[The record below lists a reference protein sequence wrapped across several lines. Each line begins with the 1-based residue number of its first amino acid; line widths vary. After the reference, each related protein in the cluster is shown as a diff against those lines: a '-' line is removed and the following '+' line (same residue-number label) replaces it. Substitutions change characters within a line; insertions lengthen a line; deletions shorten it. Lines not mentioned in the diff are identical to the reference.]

1 MTVSP
6 PASPAAVQ
14 VHGAIRSVL
23 VPVDLSPL
31 TELVLQRAAFLPL
44 APGARITLLHVL
56 SEALPSVARERAR
69 ADATQALERE
79 VASLRSRCAADVHF
93 DHRVEDGVA
102 AATIASYVEQMT
114 PDLLLV
120 GRGGKR
126 GAREIFLG
134 STAERVIRQAHVPVL
149 TVRSAASLPYQR
161 AALSVAVEHDTDV
174 VLPMLLRTLGT
185 PLPPLHV
192 VHAYDV
198 PFGSTLYPSLSVDE
212 SGESQDQ
219 FRRAARER
227 IDHLLNAAAAQHPD
241 MPMPQDVK
249 VQVAVGSPRT
259 VVVRAVEQ
267 QQIDVLA
274 LGTRAR
280 RGLPRLFVGSVAGD
294 LLRQLLCDVLVVP
307 PE

>member
-6 PASPAAVQ
+6 PASPATVQ

-23 VPVDLSPL
+23 IPVDLSPL

-44 APGARITLLHVL
+44 APNARITLLHVL
-56 SEALPSVARERAR
+56 SEALPSAARERAR
-69 ADATQALERE
+69 ADAIQALERE
-79 VASLRSRCAADVHF
+79 VASLRAKCAADVQF
-93 DHRVEDGVA
+93 DHRVEDGEA
-102 AATIASYVEQMT
+102 AAKIASYVEQMT

-161 AALSVAVEHDTDV
+161 PALSVAVEHDTDV
-174 VLPMLLRTLGT
+174 VLPMLLRTLGS

-227 IDHLLNAAAAQHPD
+227 IDHLLKAAATRHPA
-241 MPMPQDVK
+241 MPTPQNWK

-267 QQIDVLA
+267 QQIDILA

-294 LLRQLLCDVLVVP
+294 LLRLLLCDVLVVP